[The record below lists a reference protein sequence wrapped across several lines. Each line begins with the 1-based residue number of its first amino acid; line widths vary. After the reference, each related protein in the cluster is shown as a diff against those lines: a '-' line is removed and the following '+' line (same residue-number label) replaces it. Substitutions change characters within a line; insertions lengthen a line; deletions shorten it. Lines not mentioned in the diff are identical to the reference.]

1 MEFLYVIGLYIA
13 FFTALAV
20 IVWFVGVIGKFLET
34 RKYKKKLRKLTPQL
48 AAINME
54 ELFSKLSD
62 VKESYSTLM
71 ELLQERYKL
80 SGEDEQVKTIEQYV
94 QEEANYR
101 RSKRRK
107 PLKSHRRKYGRRRR
121 WY

>member
-1 MEFLYVIGLYIA
+1 M
-13 FFTALAV
+13 
-20 IVWFVGVIGKFLET
+20 WFVGVIGKFLER
-34 RKYKKKLRKLTPQL
+34 RKYIKKLRKLTSQL
-48 AAINME
+48 AAIDME
-54 ELFSKLSD
+54 ELFSKLSE
-62 VKESYSTLM
+62 VKESYFALI

-80 SGEDEQVKTIEQYV
+80 TDEDEQVKTIEQYV

-107 PLKSHRRKYGRRRR
+107 PLKSYRRKYGRRRR